1 MSQEKDSQANH
12 QVQSHLQGMQH
23 QQPSADKANNSSLIY
38 DRTTKV
44 AKAEYADHGSHGVAA
59 VPMPSGTGMYY
70 NGNISTGG
78 GLPSSVQMQ
87 HQMQQIAAS
96 MVQQQQQQQQQMQH
110 LMQQQE
116 QQQQIPSNFQQP
128 NQLDSQLMQ
137 LQMQQLLMQQQQ
149 QQQQMQQQQMLQ
161 NFQARQ
167 NGQQHYPMMPPPNTM
182 AGQGY
187 PSLVPGTV
195 GSQQLLQALANIPNA
210 FVGNN
215 GIGGMGGGSR
225 MNVASANVIN
235 TTSSGLIDAL
245 NSQFSASTQQPP
257 TNMVS
262 ESSLSQL
269 VDANG
274 NAVAGGTLPNQIGLN
289 AAAMNDNNLNM
300 FGPGD
305 VINGKKRVS
314 PTVPLHPS
322 QLVNGGGGYNNA
334 ALPSS
339 LGGKMNSVLEED
351 ELSTTENQ
359 QPEKVAQDQPAE
371 KGLMSAAL
379 ETVKSHSQQNPIRE
393 QNTGAIPAPATP
405 QDSMKGKERGPVLTN
420 PSKPAANG
428 GLDNVE
434 GNLIVHKGDIFRI
447 PRKSMHSHP
456 PTSNESSD
464 ETRGEGGNDDD
475 EIVEYEVMS
484 LLGQGT
490 FAQVFHCVEI
500 KTGQNVAVKIVKNKP
515 AYTRQAAVEI
525 DVFRK
530 LSTIGIGSTGN
541 DEGEASSMSS
551 TVDSNIGM
559 SNSKDM
565 SYSVDASTADGTTLS
580 GGKGDAIIRLMYY
593 FMHQSH
599 LCLVFE
605 MLGSNLYELLKKRQ
619 FRGLPLG
626 VVKKLLRQAIDG
638 IKLLGKKNVVHCDLK
653 PENILM
659 VRNDGVDDMI
669 AKSSILNETRE
680 ATKNDCEEAD
690 PSSVDEEQWIKLID
704 FGSACFEGQTTHTY
718 IQSRFYRSPE
728 VLVGL
733 PYDSAI
739 DMWSLGCVAA
749 ELFLGLPILPGV
761 HEHDQLGRI
770 LEMIGNLPGW
780 MLEQGSKSKKFF
792 KASTSTSSSNISSDL
807 DASMKEG
814 SAMRTRWDFRTRQ
827 EYINYLS
834 EEEKQSKGGAHKL
847 EQQPTSR
854 YFKKKK
860 LEDIVMHHGS
870 GKTKKEKEE
879 LGLFVHFLKGL
890 LDPDPWKRYTAFQ
903 ASMHPFLSGSK
914 SYRIKI
920 EVGKDG
926 KKSTPKP
933 YDISWVQPWDPS
945 IPRRKLMVVQK
956 KGSSRRSSIPTQQ
969 SVPEAAAAENPY
981 LLPARTL
988 DIYGTP
994 LRNAMKL
1001 QSPAMSVT
1009 SQVAAMADAMSL
1021 GRQPSSLGQNSP
1033 PSSLFNGI
1041 QGFHHSASFGNAAG
1055 MGIPMSYQQLA
1066 GSYQQLAGSYQ
1077 SLAGRRLSDNPL
1089 NSAAQ
1094 QAYDA
1099 NESFFVPIPHVPP
1112 PPQLMGA
1119 QSFSGAYYNG
1129 APSYHPNLE
1138 SELGYALQRPG
1149 VVPGGNDFL
1158 LTALQ
1163 RQYSNSSLGSLN
1175 NLPSP
1180 TRNYGNYGAPGGNNY
1195 PGNNLLHTL
1204 GLQEQIADMNSQ
1216 YNGGGGIGGAAATSL
1231 LAQQLED
1238 YSDPSQQGGMASQAA
1253 NSDAPQLQRQQ
1264 SNSSMHGSYVGSYG
1278 QATPMSL
1285 GNSLPYFQSASFSD
1299 YASATQGQQIP
1310 AHHLNAIINANL
1322 MSQAQAQTQANVQ
1335 NQTNPNPNG
1344 SDQHDEGK
1352 R

>member
-1 MSQEKDSQANH
+1 MSQQKDSHAITGSSNQN
-12 QVQSHLQGMQH
+12 LQGMQH
-23 QQPSADKANNSSLIY
+23 QQSSDEANNSSLIY
-38 DRTTKV
+38 DRTMKV

-59 VPMPSGTGMYY
+59 VQMPNDMGMY
-70 NGNISTGG
+70 GNMGGG
-78 GLPSSVQMQ
+78 GLQSSVQMQ
-87 HQMQQIAAS
+87 NQM
-96 MVQQQQQQQQQMQH
+96 QQQMQMTALQH
-110 LMQQQE
+110 QMQMQQQ
-116 QQQQIPSNFQQP
+116 
-128 NQLDSQLMQ
+128 M
-137 LQMQQLLMQQQQ
+137 QQ
-149 QQQQMQQQQMLQ
+149 QQQQMQQQHQHQQQQQQQLPSNYHQPNQLNSSQLMQLMMLQQQNQMLQ
-161 NFQARQ
+161 QTLQAQAQQ
-167 NGQQHYPMMPPPNTM
+167 NGQQQNQMMPPPNAM

-195 GSQQLLQALANIPNA
+195 GSQQLLQALANNPNA

-215 GIGGMGGGSR
+215 GIGMGGGPGMS
-225 MNVASANVIN
+225 VASANVIN
-235 TTSSGLIDAL
+235 TTSNGLIDAL
-245 NSQFSASTQQPP
+245 NSQLSAAQQP

-274 NAVAGGTLPNQIGLN
+274 NAVAGALPNQIGMN
-289 AAAMNDNNLNM
+289 AAAMNDNLLM
-300 FGPGD
+300 FAPGEI
-305 VINGKKRVS
+305 INGKKRVS

-322 QLVNGGGGYNNA
+322 QLVNGGGGYNG
-334 ALPSS
+334 ALSSS
-339 LGGKMNSVLEED
+339 LGGKMNSVLEEED
-351 ELSTTENQ
+351 ELSNEDKK
-359 QPEKVAQDQPAE
+359 PRPAKVAQNQAAE

-379 ETVKSHSQQNPIRE
+379 EMGNSHSQQTE
-393 QNTGAIPAPATP
+393 QNTGDIPAPAAP
-405 QDSMKGKERGPVLTN
+405 QDSKEGKERGPVLTN

-434 GNLIVHKGDIFRI
+434 GNLLVHKGDIFHI

-456 PTSNESSD
+456 PAPNSSSD
-464 ETRGEGGNDDD
+464 ETKGKGNDDG

-490 FAQVFHCVEI
+490 FAQVFHCVET

-530 LSTIGIGSTGN
+530 LSTIGIGSSEKDDG
-541 DEGEASSMSS
+541 DASAMSS
-551 TVDSNIGM
+551 TLDSNTM
-559 SNSKDM
+559 SNSKDL
-565 SYSVDASTADGTTLS
+565 SYSGSMSTADGTAFS
-580 GGKGDAIIRLMYY
+580 GGNGDAIIRLMYY

-626 VVKKLLRQAIDG
+626 VVKTLLRQAIDG

-653 PENILM
+653 PENMLM
-659 VRNDGVDDMI
+659 VRNDAIDELI
-669 AKSSILNETRE
+669 AKSSSLNEIGE
-680 ATKNDCEEAD
+680 AKNEADGEEAD
-690 PSSVDEEQWIKLID
+690 PAAAEEEQWIKLID

-761 HEHDQLGRI
+761 HEHDQVGRI

-792 KASTSTSSSNISSDL
+792 KSSTSRSSSNTSSDL
-807 DASMKEG
+807 DVSMKEG
-814 SAMRTRWDFRTRQ
+814 TPHRTKWEFRTRQ

-914 SYRIKI
+914 SYRSKI

-926 KKSTPKP
+926 MKTTPKP
-933 YDISWVQPWDPS
+933 YDITWVQPWDPS

-956 KGSSRRSSIPTQQ
+956 KGSRRSSIPTQQ

-994 LRNAMKL
+994 MRNSLKL
-1001 QSPAMSVT
+1001 EPQSPAMSIT
-1009 SQVAAMADAMSL
+1009 SQMAAMADAMSL

-1033 PSSLFNGI
+1033 PPSLFNGM
-1041 QGFHHSASFGNAAG
+1041 QGFPHSASFGNAAG
-1055 MGIPMSYQQLA
+1055 VGIPMSYNQLASSYQQLA
-1066 GSYQQLAGSYQ
+1066 GSYQNF
-1077 SLAGRRLSDNPL
+1077 AGRRLSDNFV
-1089 NSAAQ
+1089 NAASQ
-1094 QAYDA
+1094 QQPQLHDG
-1099 NESFFVPIPHVPP
+1099 NESFFIPMPHVPP
-1112 PPQLMGA
+1112 PPQAMGA

-1158 LTALQ
+1158 LSALR
-1163 RQYSNSSLGSLN
+1163 RQHSNSSVGSLN

-1180 TRNYGNYGAPGGNNY
+1180 TRNYGNYVAPGGMNY

-1216 YNGGGGIGGAAATSL
+1216 YNGGGGGGIGGAATSL

-1238 YSDPSQQGGMASQAA
+1238 YSDTSQQQGGMAAQAA
-1253 NSDAPQLQRQQ
+1253 SQDAPQLQRQL
-1264 SNSSMHGSYVGSYG
+1264 SNSSMHGSYVGQG
-1278 QATPMSL
+1278 NPMSL

-1299 YASATQGQQIP
+1299 YGSAPQGQQIP
-1310 AHHLNAIINANL
+1310 AHHLNAIVNANL
-1322 MSQAQAQTQANVQ
+1322 MAHAQAQAQAQAAGQ
-1335 NQTNPNPNG
+1335 HQTNSNRP
-1344 SDQHDEGK
+1344 DQYEGLK
-1352 R
+1352 KNSTTE

>member
-1 MSQEKDSQANH
+1 M
-12 QVQSHLQGMQH
+12 
-23 QQPSADKANNSSLIY
+23 QQPPSDDANNSSLIY

-59 VPMPSGTGMYY
+59 VPMPSDTGMMCY
-70 NGNISTGG
+70 GNIGG
-78 GLPSSVQMQ
+78 RGLPSSVQMQ

-96 MVQQQQQQQQQMQH
+96 MLQQQQLQSQQQLQQQQQQQQQMF
-110 LMQQQE
+110 
-116 QQQQIPSNFQQP
+116 SNSQQP

-137 LQMQQLLMQQQQ
+137 LQMQQLASAML
-149 QQQQMQQQQMLQ
+149 QQQMQQQNQMLQ
-161 NFQARQ
+161 HFQAQQ
-167 NGQQHYPMMPPPNTM
+167 NGKQQYPMMPPPNAM
-182 AGQGY
+182 GGQGY

-195 GSQQLLQALANIPNA
+195 GSQQLLQALANNPNA

-215 GIGGMGGGSR
+215 GMGIGVGPG

-245 NSQFSASTQQPP
+245 NSQLSATQPP
-257 TNMVS
+257 TNTFV
-262 ESSLSQL
+262 ESSLSQFGD
-269 VDANG
+269 VNG
-274 NAVAGGTLPNQIGLN
+274 NASAGYITNHIGLN
-289 AAAMNDNNLNM
+289 AASINDNLNM
-300 FGPGD
+300 FAPGD
-305 VINGKKRVS
+305 IINGKKRVS

-322 QLVNGGGGYNNA
+322 QLVNSGGGYNVS
-334 ALPSS
+334 LSSS
-339 LGGKMNSVLEED
+339 LGGKMNSVLEEED
-351 ELSTTENQ
+351 ELSTNEDQ
-359 QPEKVAQDQPAE
+359 KPQMVALDKAAE
-371 KGLMSAAL
+371 IGLMSAAL
-379 ETVKSHSQQNPIRE
+379 ETGKSHAQQKAE
-393 QNTGAIPAPATP
+393 QNTGAIPSSAP
-405 QDSMKGKERGPVLTN
+405 QDSMEGKERGPVLTN
-420 PSKPAANG
+420 PSKPSANG

-434 GNLIVHKGDIFRI
+434 GNLIVHQGDIFRI

-456 PTSNESSD
+456 PTPNESSY
-464 ETRGEGGNDDD
+464 EARGEDICDD

-490 FAQVFHCVEI
+490 FAQVFHCVEM
-500 KTGQNVAVKIVKNKP
+500 KTGENVAVKIVKNKP

-530 LSTIGIGSTGN
+530 LSTIGIGSSEK
-541 DEGEASSMSS
+541 DEGDTSAMSS
-551 TVDSNIGM
+551 TVDSNTGM
-559 SNSKDM
+559 SNSKEL
-565 SYSVDASTADGTTLS
+565 SHGSTSTADGTISS
-580 GGKGDAIIRLMYY
+580 GGNGDAIIRLMYY

-626 VVKKLLRQAIDG
+626 VVKTLLRQAIEG

-653 PENILM
+653 PENMLM
-659 VRNDGVDDMI
+659 VRNDAVDEMI
-669 AKSSILNETRE
+669 AKSTSVNETGE
-680 ATKNDCEEAD
+680 ANGHKNNEVDGDVAD
-690 PSSVDEEQWIKLID
+690 PSADDEEQWIKLID

-792 KASTSTSSSNISSDL
+792 KVSTSIPSSKFDL

-814 SAMRTRWDFRTRQ
+814 SVQRTRWEFRSRQ

-890 LDPDPWKRYTAFQ
+890 LEPDPWKRYTAFQ

-914 SYRIKI
+914 SYRVKM
-920 EVGKDG
+920 EMGKDG
-926 KKSTPKP
+926 TKSTPMP

-956 KGSSRRSSIPTQQ
+956 KGSRRSSIPTQQ

-1001 QSPAMSVT
+1001 EPQSPAMSVT
-1009 SQVAAMADAMSL
+1009 SQMAAMADAMSL

-1033 PSSLFNGI
+1033 PPSLYNGM
-1041 QGFHHSASFGNAAG
+1041 QGFPPSFGNAAG

-1066 GSYQQLAGSYQ
+1066 SSYQQLAGSYQ
-1077 SLAGRRLSDNPL
+1077 NFAGRRLSGNMV
-1089 NSAAQ
+1089 NSSAQ
-1094 QAYDA
+1094 QQPQAHDA
-1099 NESFFVPIPHVPP
+1099 NESYFIPIPHMPP
-1112 PPQLMGA
+1112 PPPLMGA

-1129 APSYHPNLE
+1129 APGYHQILE

-1158 LTALQ
+1158 LNALQ

-1180 TRNYGNYGAPGGNNY
+1180 TRNYGNYGAPGVMNY
-1195 PGNNLLHTL
+1195 PGNNILHTL

-1216 YNGGGGIGGAAATSL
+1216 YNGGGGISGAAATSL
-1231 LAQQLED
+1231 LAQQLAD
-1238 YSDPSQQGGMASQAA
+1238 YSEPSQQGGMTAQAA
-1253 NSDAPQLQRQQ
+1253 NLDAPQFQRQQ
-1264 SNSSMHGSYVGSYG
+1264 SNSSMHGSYLGSYLG

-1285 GNSLPYFQSASFSD
+1285 GNSLPYFHSSSFGD
-1299 YASATQGQQIP
+1299 YGSGQQIP
-1310 AHHLNAIINANL
+1310 AQHLNAIVNANL
-1322 MSQAQAQTQANVQ
+1322 LSQAQANGQ
-1335 NQTNPNPNG
+1335 NQKKPNG
-1344 SDQHDEGK
+1344 SEQHDHGK
-1352 R
+1352 